1 MDPVGAS
8 AEDCSRESPAGTGPS
23 RAISANSHDDHDSTG
38 GNGPIAEIEAAMVA
52 IRRSQSRRVLARRAA
67 AGGVETDI
75 AIHEIV
81 DAVEAAEEA
90 DGAATVSS
98 IAAALDMAQPRASKL
113 VATAVAA
120 GFLERRADQA
130 DGRRAMLVRTDAG
143 RELSA
148 RVHRFRREQF
158 VAAMSGWTDADKAA
172 FARLLRRFV
181 SGMP

>member
-1 MDPVGAS
+1 M
-8 AEDCSRESPAGTGPS
+8 
-23 RAISANSHDDHDSTG
+23 DHDSAG
-38 GNGPIAEIEAAMVA
+38 GNGPVAEIEAAMVE
-52 IRRSQSRRVLARRAA
+52 IRRRQSRRVLARRAA
-67 AGGVETDI
+67 VGGVEADI

-90 DGAATVSS
+90 GGAATVSS

-113 VATAVAA
+113 VATAVTA

-130 DGRRAMLVRTDAG
+130 DGRRALLVRTDAG

-158 VAAMSGWTDADKAA
+158 VAAMSEWSDADKAA
-172 FARLLRRFV
+172 FARLLSRFV